1 MKAAEDWLYLCAA
14 HKNAQE
20 VQDYFMQLKDL
31 VCFFLE

>member
-20 VQDYFMQLKDL
+20 VNKITRWIYPKIKR
-31 VCFFLE
+31 EH